1 MKNII
6 KSIVLGI
13 GWGFTVFVVY
23 LTIGVFISSDFL
35 AGIAQDDFIKYV
47 ICSAVIG
54 LGFSVPSLIYRNERI
69 SRGLQV
75 IIHLGTGFA
84 IYVPVAFFAGWIPT
98 AYGAMQSIVISIVTT
113 SRQARNV
120 LDFCFF
126 ILISLLK
133 YSISIITLFYRS
145 SNIYSRQKATI
156 NFS

>member
-13 GWGFTVFVVY
+13 GWGFTFFVVY
-23 LTIGVFISSDFL
+23 LTIGVIISGDFL

-98 AYGAMQSIVISIVTT
+98 AYGAVAV
-113 SRQARNV
+113 AV
-120 LDFCFF
+120 
-126 ILISLLK
+126 SLLCAVVFSLLVWLCFAL
-133 YSISIITLFYRS
+133 YYRK
-145 SNIYSRQKATI
+145 QAQEI
-156 NFS
+156 NRKIVEKQQTK

>member
-13 GWGFTVFVVY
+13 GWGFTFFVVY
-23 LTIGVFISSDFL
+23 LTIGVIISGDFL

-84 IYVPVAFFAGWIPT
+84 IYVPVAFFAGWIPS
-98 AYGAMQSIVISIVTT
+98 AYGAVAV
-113 SRQARNV
+113 AV
-120 LDFCFF
+120 
-126 ILISLLK
+126 SLLCAVVFSLLVWLCFAL
-133 YSISIITLFYRS
+133 YYRK
-145 SNIYSRQKATI
+145 QAQEI
-156 NFS
+156 NRKIVEKQQTK

>member
-6 KSIVLGI
+6 TSIVLGI
-13 GWGFTVFVVY
+13 GWGFTFFVVY
-23 LTIGVFISSDFL
+23 LTIGVIISGDFL

-98 AYGAMQSIVISIVTT
+98 AYGAVAV
-113 SRQARNV
+113 AV
-120 LDFCFF
+120 
-126 ILISLLK
+126 SLLCAVVFSLLVWLCFAL
-133 YSISIITLFYRS
+133 YYRK
-145 SNIYSRQKATI
+145 QAQEI
-156 NFS
+156 NRKIVEKQQTK

>member
-98 AYGAMQSIVISIVTT
+98 AYGAIAV
-113 SRQARNV
+113 A
-120 LDFCFF
+120 
-126 ILISLLK
+126 ISLLCAVVFSLLVWLCFAL
-133 YSISIITLFYRS
+133 YYRK
-145 SNIYSRQKATI
+145 QAQEI
-156 NFS
+156 NRKILEKQNSK

>member
-6 KSIVLGI
+6 KSIALGI

-23 LTIGVFISSDFL
+23 LTIGVIISSDFL

-98 AYGAMQSIVISIVTT
+98 AYGAIAVAV
-113 SRQARNV
+113 
-120 LDFCFF
+120 
-126 ILISLLK
+126 SLLCAVVFSLLVWLCFAL
-133 YSISIITLFYRS
+133 YYRK
-145 SNIYSRQKATI
+145 QAQEI
-156 NFS
+156 NRKIVEKQQTK

>member
-23 LTIGVFISSDFL
+23 LTIGVIISGDFL

-98 AYGAMQSIVISIVTT
+98 AYGAIAVAV
-113 SRQARNV
+113 
-120 LDFCFF
+120 
-126 ILISLLK
+126 SLLCAVVFSLLVWLCFAL
-133 YSISIITLFYRS
+133 YYRK
-145 SNIYSRQKATI
+145 QAQEI
-156 NFS
+156 NRKIVEKQQTK

>member
-98 AYGAMQSIVISIVTT
+98 AYGAIAV
-113 SRQARNV
+113 A
-120 LDFCFF
+120 
-126 ILISLLK
+126 ISLLCAVVFSLLVWLCFAL
-133 YSISIITLFYRS
+133 YYRK
-145 SNIYSRQKATI
+145 QAQEI
-156 NFS
+156 NRKIVEKQQTK

>member
-13 GWGFTVFVVY
+13 GWGFTFFVVY
-23 LTIGVFISSDFL
+23 LTIGVIISGDFL

-69 SRGLQV
+69 SSGLQV

-98 AYGAMQSIVISIVTT
+98 AYGAVAV
-113 SRQARNV
+113 AV
-120 LDFCFF
+120 
-126 ILISLLK
+126 SLLCAVVFSLLVWLCFAL
-133 YSISIITLFYRS
+133 YYRK
-145 SNIYSRQKATI
+145 QAHEI
-156 NFS
+156 NRKIVEKQQTK

>member
-13 GWGFTVFVVY
+13 GWGFTFFVVY
-23 LTIGVFISSDFL
+23 LTIGVIISGDFL

-84 IYVPVAFFAGWIPT
+84 IYVPGAFFAGWIPT
-98 AYGAMQSIVISIVTT
+98 AYGAVAV
-113 SRQARNV
+113 AV
-120 LDFCFF
+120 
-126 ILISLLK
+126 SLLCAVVFSLLVWLCFAL
-133 YSISIITLFYRS
+133 YYRK
-145 SNIYSRQKATI
+145 QAQEI
-156 NFS
+156 NRKIVEKQQTK

>member
-13 GWGFTVFVVY
+13 GWGFTFFVVY
-23 LTIGVFISSDFL
+23 LTIGVIISGDFL

-98 AYGAMQSIVISIVTT
+98 AYGAIAV
-113 SRQARNV
+113 A
-120 LDFCFF
+120 
-126 ILISLLK
+126 ISLLCAVVFSLLVWLCFAL
-133 YSISIITLFYRS
+133 YYRK
-145 SNIYSRQKATI
+145 QAQEI
-156 NFS
+156 NRKIVEKQQTK

>member
-6 KSIVLGI
+6 KTIVLGI

-98 AYGAMQSIVISIVTT
+98 AYGAIAV
-113 SRQARNV
+113 A
-120 LDFCFF
+120 
-126 ILISLLK
+126 ISLLCAVVFSLLVWLCFAL
-133 YSISIITLFYRS
+133 YYRK
-145 SNIYSRQKATI
+145 QAQEI
-156 NFS
+156 NRKILEKQNSK

>member
-13 GWGFTVFVVY
+13 GWGFTFFVVY
-23 LTIGVFISSDFL
+23 LTIGVIISGDFL

-75 IIHLGTGFA
+75 IIHLVTGFA

-98 AYGAMQSIVISIVTT
+98 AYGAVAV
-113 SRQARNV
+113 AV
-120 LDFCFF
+120 
-126 ILISLLK
+126 SLLCAVVFSLLVWLCFAL
-133 YSISIITLFYRS
+133 YYRK
-145 SNIYSRQKATI
+145 QAQEI
-156 NFS
+156 NRKIVEKQQTK

>member
-6 KSIVLGI
+6 KSIILGI

-23 LTIGVFISSDFL
+23 LTIGVIISGDFL

-98 AYGAMQSIVISIVTT
+98 AYGAIAVAV
-113 SRQARNV
+113 
-120 LDFCFF
+120 
-126 ILISLLK
+126 SLLCAVVFSLLVWLCFAL
-133 YSISIITLFYRS
+133 YYRK
-145 SNIYSRQKATI
+145 QAQEI
-156 NFS
+156 NRKIVEKQQTK

>member
-13 GWGFTVFVVY
+13 GWGFTFFVVY
-23 LTIGVFISSDFL
+23 LTIGVIISGDFL

-98 AYGAMQSIVISIVTT
+98 AYGAVAV
-113 SRQARNV
+113 AV
-120 LDFCFF
+120 
-126 ILISLLK
+126 SLLCAVVFSLLVWLCVAL
-133 YSISIITLFYRS
+133 YYRK
-145 SNIYSRQKATI
+145 QAQEI
-156 NFS
+156 NRKIVEKQQTK

>member
-98 AYGAMQSIVISIVTT
+98 AYGSIAV
-113 SRQARNV
+113 A
-120 LDFCFF
+120 
-126 ILISLLK
+126 ISLLCAVVFSLLVWLCFAL
-133 YSISIITLFYRS
+133 YYRK
-145 SNIYSRQKATI
+145 QAQEI
-156 NFS
+156 NRKIVEKQQTK